1 MRSASPV
8 FGVLLLMI
16 SASQAAAQGTP
27 PESVTKGFAQVADWI
42 TQSAESVP
50 ADKYS
55 FKPAAG
61 VRTFGQLV
69 AHIVDGYRYYCRLT
83 KGAVEWTDTV
93 EKTVSGKPALLKEL
107 ALATAECR
115 QATGRLDPLIE
126 NLGHTNLHY
135 GNMVVYLRLLGIVPA
150 SSR

>member
-1 MRSASPV
+1 MRSALLV
-8 FGVLLLMI
+8 FGVSLIM
-16 SASQAAAQGTP
+16 SGTTSVAAQSAA

-50 ADKYS
+50 ADKYA
-55 FKPAAG
+55 FKPAEG

-69 AHIVDGYRYYCRLT
+69 GHIVDGYRYYCRLT

-93 EKTVSGKPALLKEL
+93 EKTVSGKAALLKEL
-107 ALATAECR
+107 AAATAECR